1 MLEVLSA
8 PMLSAVPHVV
18 HQMWSGSGDIPPMC
32 WCSSASWR
40 RFAALNEWE
49 YKMWR
54 DADLRA
60 LVPQMLHPAL
70 WDIEFPEETDMERQR
85 GVMRSCIAR
94 AEVLRLYGGLYVDCD
109 LFWLGASI
117 DSEAARKLAPT
128 LQLLSYLAQS
138 SVLVT
143 AGHFQDDAF
152 DLKSRPIKISQTPGT
167 HGWQAG
173 GMAAHYLNNAIL
185 AAGVNDSTLSLL
197 LHHLP
202 AFVKNALEQ
211 SAAINASIKGKRGK
225 RSPVL
230 EEWRITGPEA
240 LNRAVARSKAP
251 ILLLP
256 TSWVYPYNP
265 RQFPPPAMNTLA
277 SQAVTWGEALKIAP
291 WHAFSRLWGS
301 LTDTLGPQLV
311 GNEPT
316 GRKQC
321 VWGPVNHTDLL
332 SWRLVGHTARRK
344 ESVRLTNDHHDP
356 RNNLKD

>member
-1 MLEVLSA
+1 MLAWVSA
-8 PMLSAVPHVV
+8 STLVAIPRVI

-40 RFAALNEWE
+40 RFAALNKWE

-54 DADLRA
+54 DSDLRA

-70 WDIEFPEETDMERQR
+70 WDIEFSEETDMERQR

-94 AEVLRLYGGLYVDCD
+94 AEVLRIYGGLYVDCD

-117 DSEAARKLAPT
+117 DPEAARELAPT
-128 LQLLSYLAQS
+128 VELLSYLAQS
-138 SVLVT
+138 SALVA
-143 AGHFQDDAF
+143 AGHFQDDTL
-152 DLKSRPIKISQTPGT
+152 DLRSRPIKISQTPGT

-173 GMAAHYLNNAIL
+173 GMSAFYLNNAIL
-185 AAGVNDSTLSLL
+185 AAGVNDSTLSLVL
-197 LHHLP
+197 DHLP
-202 AFVKNALEQ
+202 AFMRNALEQ
-211 SAAINASIKGKRGK
+211 SASINASTKGRK
-225 RSPVL
+225 RSPIL

-251 ILLLP
+251 MLMLP

-265 RQFPPPAMNTLA
+265 RQFPPPAMATLA

-301 LTDTLGPQLV
+301 LTDTLGPQLA

-321 VWGPVNHTDLL
+321 VWGGDNRTDLL
-332 SWRLVGHTARRK
+332 SWHLVGLNAQRKAATAHGHER
-344 ESVRLTNDHHDP
+344 S
-356 RNNLKD
+356 